1 MPGLETKNTFAM
13 NLPVVEIN
21 RRLGENIPRVQ
32 LGGDRHQLEN
42 FASNG
47 IMHKILPQL
56 NVFRSLSADNCT
68 FCPRNAGL
76 IVLVN
81 ESWAIL
87 RETEA
92 KKKSA
97 QVNHFLNQGGSSDK
111 LGLSS

>member
-1 MPGLETKNTFAM
+1 M

-47 IMHKILPQL
+47 IMHKIRPQL
-56 NVFRSLSADNCT
+56 NVLRSLSADNCT
-68 FCPRNAGL
+68 FC
-76 IVLVN
+76 VLVN
-81 ESWAIL
+81 ESRAIL
-87 RETEA
+87 RLTEA

-111 LGLSS
+111 LSLIS

>member
-13 NLPVVEIN
+13 NLPVVEMN

-32 LGGDRHQLEN
+32 LGGDGQQIEN

-56 NVFRSLSADNCT
+56 NVFRSLSANNCT
-68 FCPRNAGL
+68 FCPRNSGL

-81 ESWAIL
+81 ESRAIL

-111 LGLSS
+111 LSLSS